1 MYLICLLLNPVYP
14 IHYNVVLCVLI
25 VIQCIYNLQLN
36 CVNLLFFHAGR
47 QNTFNKHKQDIC
59 FDSWNYWGGRLGLW
73 CLMSL
78 STVFQLYIV
87 INDKTNCF
95 LENAEIR
102 KKELFFSNTR
112 VQFFYFLFTKNTY
125 ISTSWQS
132 IFVYYWNRWH
142 MFTFCI
148 AWLTDWL
155 VFSINLSSISAT
167 YLYVYRGMNKFHKL
181 ISSNKFVYKTIEL

>member
-59 FDSWNYWGGRLGLW
+59 FDSWNYWGGKLGLW

-102 KKELFFSNTR
+102 KKELFFQTQSTI
-112 VQFFYFLFTKNTY
+112 FLFSLYEKYIYKYQLTIYFCLLLEQVTY
-125 ISTSWQS
+125 
-132 IFVYYWNRWH
+132 VYILY
-142 MFTFCI
+142 CLI
-148 AWLTDWL
+148 DWL
-155 VFSINLSSISAT
+155 IGV
-167 YLYVYRGMNKFHKL
+167 
-181 ISSNKFVYKTIEL
+181 